1 MSNPL
6 EIIQPSLRYQRE
18 QRELEKV
25 FVVDT
30 PEGADGLGRVDLKS
44 GHIKIP
50 VRTPAKQPEAPEEW
64 LARARER
71 ARLPTALQ
79 CQRRWPCATGAS
91 ARPGRRH
98 GHRGRRAARA
108 ECP

>member
-1 MSNPL
+1 MTNPL
-6 EIIQPSLRYQRE
+6 ESIQPSLRYVRE

-50 VRTPAKQPEAPEEW
+50 VRHSLEKPAPREE
-64 LARARER
+64 
-71 ARLPTALQ
+71 
-79 CQRRWPCATGAS
+79 
-91 ARPGRRH
+91 
-98 GHRGRRAARA
+98 
-108 ECP
+108 

>member
-1 MSNPL
+1 MTNPL

-30 PEGADGLGRVDLKS
+30 PEGADGLGRVDLAS

-50 VRTPAKQPEAPEEW
+50 VKKQTEAP
-64 LARARER
+64 
-71 ARLPTALQ
+71 TKD
-79 CQRRWPCATGAS
+79 
-91 ARPGRRH
+91 
-98 GHRGRRAARA
+98 
-108 ECP
+108 

>member
-1 MSNPL
+1 MTNPL
-6 EIIQPSLRYQRE
+6 ESLQPSLRYVRE

-50 VRTPAKQPEAPEEW
+50 VKHTPKKPETTEE
-64 LARARER
+64 
-71 ARLPTALQ
+71 
-79 CQRRWPCATGAS
+79 
-91 ARPGRRH
+91 
-98 GHRGRRAARA
+98 
-108 ECP
+108 

>member
-6 EIIQPSLRYQRE
+6 EVIQPSLRYQRE

-30 PEGADGLGRVDLKS
+30 PEGADGLGRVDLAS

-50 VRTPAKQPEAPEEW
+50 VKRQAEKPAVD
-64 LARARER
+64 
-71 ARLPTALQ
+71 T
-79 CQRRWPCATGAS
+79 
-91 ARPGRRH
+91 
-98 GHRGRRAARA
+98 
-108 ECP
+108 

>member
-1 MSNPL
+1 MFLRRPQERPPGGVRGCLTRYGRLRGVKEVPMTNPL
-6 EIIQPSLRYQRE
+6 ESIQPSLRYVRE

-50 VRTPAKQPEAPEEW
+50 VRHSLEKPAPTEE
-64 LARARER
+64 
-71 ARLPTALQ
+71 
-79 CQRRWPCATGAS
+79 
-91 ARPGRRH
+91 
-98 GHRGRRAARA
+98 
-108 ECP
+108 

>member
-6 EIIQPSLRYQRE
+6 EVIQPSLRYQRE

-30 PEGADGLGRVDLKS
+30 PEGADGLGRIDLKS

-50 VRTPAKQPEAPEEW
+50 VRIPAKQPQAPEE
-64 LARARER
+64 
-71 ARLPTALQ
+71 
-79 CQRRWPCATGAS
+79 
-91 ARPGRRH
+91 
-98 GHRGRRAARA
+98 
-108 ECP
+108 

>member
-1 MSNPL
+1 MTNPL

-30 PEGADGLGRVDLKS
+30 PEGADGLGRVDLAS

-50 VRTPAKQPEAPEEW
+50 VKPQPAKPQE
-64 LARARER
+64 
-71 ARLPTALQ
+71 
-79 CQRRWPCATGAS
+79 
-91 ARPGRRH
+91 
-98 GHRGRRAARA
+98 
-108 ECP
+108 

>member
-1 MSNPL
+1 MTNPL

-30 PEGADGLGRVDLKS
+30 PEGADGLGRVDLAS

-50 VRTPAKQPEAPEEW
+50 VKKQSETPTKD
-64 LARARER
+64 
-71 ARLPTALQ
+71 
-79 CQRRWPCATGAS
+79 
-91 ARPGRRH
+91 
-98 GHRGRRAARA
+98 
-108 ECP
+108 

>member
-1 MSNPL
+1 MTNPL
-6 EIIQPSLRYQRE
+6 EVIQPSLRYLRE

-50 VRTPAKQPEAPEEW
+50 VRHTAAKPTPTKE
-64 LARARER
+64 
-71 ARLPTALQ
+71 
-79 CQRRWPCATGAS
+79 
-91 ARPGRRH
+91 
-98 GHRGRRAARA
+98 
-108 ECP
+108 

>member
-1 MSNPL
+1 MNMPESTLRERLPRRPCGLTRYGRLRDAKEVSMTNPL
-6 EIIQPSLRYQRE
+6 ESIQPSLRYVRE

-50 VRTPAKQPEAPEEW
+50 VKHTLTKPAPTEE
-64 LARARER
+64 
-71 ARLPTALQ
+71 
-79 CQRRWPCATGAS
+79 
-91 ARPGRRH
+91 
-98 GHRGRRAARA
+98 
-108 ECP
+108 

>member
-1 MSNPL
+1 MTNPL
-6 EIIQPSLRYQRE
+6 ESIQPSLRYVRE

-50 VRTPAKQPEAPEEW
+50 VRHTSEKPAPEED
-64 LARARER
+64 
-71 ARLPTALQ
+71 
-79 CQRRWPCATGAS
+79 
-91 ARPGRRH
+91 
-98 GHRGRRAARA
+98 
-108 ECP
+108 

>member
-6 EIIQPSLRYQRE
+6 EVIQPSLRYQRE

-30 PEGADGLGRVDLKS
+30 PEGADGLGRVDLAS

-50 VRTPAKQPEAPEEW
+50 VKHQAAKPASKE
-64 LARARER
+64 
-71 ARLPTALQ
+71 
-79 CQRRWPCATGAS
+79 
-91 ARPGRRH
+91 
-98 GHRGRRAARA
+98 
-108 ECP
+108 